1 MNMRFLGLAIVEAVR
16 QRAWTL
22 VINTAGRDQR
32 LRAAMVYRLAADW
45 TDAQYATGTV
55 PPTGW
60 AVAHA

>member
-16 QRAWTL
+16 AKAWDAT
-22 VINTAGRDQR
+22 INYNDRTKA
-32 LRAAMVYRLAADW
+32 RAAAELYCYAADW

-55 PPTGW
+55 PPLGW